1 MKLGIA
7 FRGCGGRGVADD
19 LALCTAQK
27 GGSSLW
33 GGGERREGAW
43 RLLLENYI
51 CVCVKKQHQFI

>member
-7 FRGCGGRGVADD
+7 FRGCGRRGVADD

-33 GGGERREGAW
+33 GGREREGERERKWWVEGEREG
-43 RLLLENYI
+43 RELGD
-51 CVCVKKQHQFI
+51 CC